1 VLAWR
6 LDLEAD
12 KLGTALARVT
22 PTALAVRKHLLSY
35 PQGLITIRA
44 ALHVSAPFLTS
55 SVYVVFVVV
64 LGTVCLQ
71 PLRQI
76 VRPLALN
83 LGVLGVKA
91 RNAEAMLGPIKSAFP
106 VAARVQGS
114 LFASRAN
121 Q

>member
-1 VLAWR
+1 MHFVTTR
-6 LDLEAD
+6 RMGGHNVYDLRD
-12 KLGTALARVT
+12 DAL
-22 PTALAVRKHLLSY
+22 Y
-35 PQGLITIRA
+35 
-44 ALHVSAPFLTS
+44 APFLTS